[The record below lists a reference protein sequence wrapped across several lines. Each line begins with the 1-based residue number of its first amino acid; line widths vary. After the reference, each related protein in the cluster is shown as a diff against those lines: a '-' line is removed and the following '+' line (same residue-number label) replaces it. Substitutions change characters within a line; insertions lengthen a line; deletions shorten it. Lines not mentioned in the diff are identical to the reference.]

1 MDCSTEDHV
10 RAAIDKLLT
19 FSCPFFFKGIELKQD
34 TMIIS
39 EGGTLADWDHIK
51 SEIRKYMEENGVQLR
66 ADSGNAARCKGG
78 VHLKAPSAESCV
90 IHYRGLYCACKTKIW
105 KQPKDR
111 KRSRRSKR
119 SARDCK
125 ACIRFQ
131 FNGVCWKVNKVV
143 TTHDGHCLVMP
154 KGSTKLTEAD
164 KSELKDLIISDRS
177 SISTAIS
184 NFMRIKDIALT
195 SQDVRNVINGWE
207 NRCLSGLE
215 LQIGGTI
222 GVSAQGQFAALIH
235 NLSFDP
241 NLVVFIHY
249 KVKDS
254 SNCVISSFNQIY
266 FNIGNERKNVFLK
279 GNSINFNV
287 FKLIFQEQECTVHEN
302 EGLEEMDIS
311 QGNFMPMTV
320 SWCSLDQ
327 LQRNSRYC
335 EVVML
340 DATGGTNSQKR
351 PVVMIVSMDGE
362 MKNTCLLTTITV
374 DETSS
379 SFMRILQAFRMI
391 YGRDVCNRIKT
402 FFSDGDEQIT
412 GSIDSNISR
421 GSFSSDTKRFLCTWH
436 AVNLKLQKETCH
448 FKEEDLLFRKAFKK
462 HVHHA
467 LHYCENYEEFSH
479 VIRCTQELV
488 ESSTLSADK
497 KEILCNF
504 NKKRVSSLIVT
515 QS

>member
-1 MDCSTEDHV
+1 
-10 RAAIDKLLT
+10 
-19 FSCPFFFKGIELKQD
+19 
-34 TMIIS
+34 
-39 EGGTLADWDHIK
+39 
-51 SEIRKYMEENGVQLR
+51 
-66 ADSGNAARCKGG
+66 
-78 VHLKAPSAESCV
+78 
-90 IHYRGLYCACKTKIW
+90 
-105 KQPKDR
+105 
-111 KRSRRSKR
+111 
-119 SARDCK
+119 
-125 ACIRFQ
+125 
-131 FNGVCWKVNKVV
+131 
-143 TTHDGHCLVMP
+143 MP

-207 NRCLSGLE
+207 NRCLNGLE

-266 FNIGNERKNVFLK
+266 FNIGNERKNVLLK

-412 GSIDSNISR
+412 GSIDSNISYYNR
-421 GSFSSDTKRFLCTWH
+421 QHARTFGTHTDGRNESENKALKQFQINPRTKLSSIYYADSVRQTIRTISCDRRDNFVQHTIPLID
-436 AVNLKLQKETCH
+436 KE
-448 FKEEDLLFRKAFKK
+448 K
-462 HVHHA
+462 
-467 LHYCENYEEFSH
+467 
-479 VIRCTQELV
+479 
-488 ESSTLSADK
+488 K
-497 KEILCNF
+497 KELHIDTIE
-504 NKKRVSSLIVT
+504 K
-515 QS
+515 

>member
-195 SQDVRNVINGWE
+195 SQDVRNVING
-207 NRCLSGLE
+207 
-215 LQIGGTI
+215 
-222 GVSAQGQFAALIH
+222 
-235 NLSFDP
+235 
-241 NLVVFIHY
+241 
-249 KVKDS
+249 
-254 SNCVISSFNQIY
+254 
-266 FNIGNERKNVFLK
+266 
-279 GNSINFNV
+279 
-287 FKLIFQEQECTVHEN
+287 
-302 EGLEEMDIS
+302 
-311 QGNFMPMTV
+311 
-320 SWCSLDQ
+320 
-327 LQRNSRYC
+327 
-335 EVVML
+335 
-340 DATGGTNSQKR
+340 
-351 PVVMIVSMDGE
+351 
-362 MKNTCLLTTITV
+362 
-374 DETSS
+374 
-379 SFMRILQAFRMI
+379 
-391 YGRDVCNRIKT
+391 
-402 FFSDGDEQIT
+402 
-412 GSIDSNISR
+412 
-421 GSFSSDTKRFLCTWH
+421 
-436 AVNLKLQKETCH
+436 
-448 FKEEDLLFRKAFKK
+448 
-462 HVHHA
+462 
-467 LHYCENYEEFSH
+467 
-479 VIRCTQELV
+479 
-488 ESSTLSADK
+488 
-497 KEILCNF
+497 
-504 NKKRVSSLIVT
+504 
-515 QS
+515 